1 MSKPAIPFA
10 LLVAALLVFTAPAF
24 AKGGGGAGVAKP
36 PGYTGHGGAG
46 AGVAKPPGYTGRG
59 GAGAGVAKPPGY
71 TGHDGAGAGVG
82 KPAVGSQPKS

>member
-46 AGVAKPPGYTGRG
+46 AGVAKPPGYTGHG
-59 GAGAGVAKPPGY
+59 
-71 TGHDGAGAGVG
+71 GAGAGVG
-82 KPAVGSQPKS
+82 KPAMGSQPKS